1 MLSSK
6 NGHFSFFLGNIGQKN
21 VSYDILEQI
30 NAFLGDTKKKF
41 KKSKVWHFPKWLTH
55 WFRSKNGHFSNFFLG
70 NIGQESVLPYSRTKK
85 RFFLAITTGSLNSR
99 KIHIFPKALIHGFGQ
114 KMAIFPWFLF
124 WQYSPGKCVL
134 PYSGTKKRL
143 SRL

>member
-1 MLSSK
+1 MAI
-6 NGHFSFFLGNIGQKN
+6 FPFFLGNLGQKN

-70 NIGQESVLPYSRTKK
+70 NIGQESVFYHILEQKNA
-85 RFFLAITTGSLNSR
+85 FFGYNN
-99 KIHIFPKALIHGFGQ
+99 
-114 KMAIFPWFLF
+114 
-124 WQYSPGKCVL
+124 GKL
-134 PYSGTKKRL
+134 K
-143 SRL
+143 